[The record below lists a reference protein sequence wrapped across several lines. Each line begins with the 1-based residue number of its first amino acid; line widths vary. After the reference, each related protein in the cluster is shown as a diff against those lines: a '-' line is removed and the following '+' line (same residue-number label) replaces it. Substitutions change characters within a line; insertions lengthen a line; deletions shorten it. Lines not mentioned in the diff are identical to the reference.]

1 MSTPAHV
8 AIVIPLFND
17 EEWVTAALE
26 SCCAQTL
33 AEIEVLCVDD
43 CSSDGTARIVE
54 EFAGRD
60 PRVRLVRQ
68 PSNASAFQARRAGVM
83 AATAPYV
90 LFLDG
95 DDELAPTAAQTAVA
109 TARRSDADLVGFG
122 VEVLLD
128 DGRTVAGYQSRLAPV
143 HESLSGDEVLRGL
156 FPVGKAAQGQLWR
169 YLFRTT
175 LLLQAYA
182 AFPEDLVLPRIND
195 LPLTFLAVA
204 QARSYVSIQDRLY
217 RYYFRRGGSGHRV
230 EEISRFAFYL
240 GAMDSVE
247 ALEAAVDGLQ
257 SEHPDPEQLRASV
270 ASARLAVIANV
281 LRYLHDSV
289 AEGLQAEAVAL
300 LEATV
305 PAEQVV
311 QAAVEFYPPA
321 VESLARHGRRIELGT
336 RPVRSVLLSTKALQN
351 GGVSGVLLSQARF
364 LLAAGCRVTIAVS
377 RPGSITDE
385 LPDGVRFVE
394 LSGSRSARLAAWAE
408 LCREES
414 VDVIIDHQV
423 LYSRAWPGYALMA
436 RAVGVPTIG
445 WIHNFSLRPVYTGND
460 LLTFLQ
466 GHLGAL
472 AQLVTL
478 SPLDVAFWKLRGI
491 EHTAYLP
498 NPPSPMLL
506 ESAAQTPTIAAPGE
520 PLRLVWWGRLEQ
532 RTKQVRQLV
541 AVAVELR
548 RLGVDFRLT
557 IVGPD
562 WTDMTA
568 EELRALVAQRH
579 LEDQVAVVGPRR
591 GAELIETI
599 DAADLFITT
608 SIIEGYQLTIAE
620 AQARGLP
627 VVMYELPWLAVVA
640 DNDGIVAVPQGDAA
654 GLAREVRDI
663 AADPERYRRLAE
675 GSLVGARRAAG
686 YDFARLYR
694 DLVAGTLP
702 AEFSPEPTLDDAA
715 QLLQWMVF
723 YTERSASTP
732 TPPAGTSAAVE
743 AGRPRLLG
751 RVARR
756 VLRAFPA
763 LMPIARRVQRA
774 RGRA

>member
-17 EEWVTAALE
+17 ADWVVAALA
-26 SCCAQTL
+26 SCEAQTL
-33 AEIEVLCVDD
+33 AEIEVVCVDD
-43 CSSDGTARIVE
+43 CSDDATVQLVE
-54 EFAGRD
+54 EVARRD

-68 PSNASAFQARRAGVM
+68 PRNASAFQARRAGVL

-95 DDELAPTAAQTAVA
+95 DDELAPTAAEAA
-109 TARRSDADLVGFG
+109 LAAARRSDADLVGFG

-143 HESLSGDEVLRGL
+143 HDSLRGAEVLSGL

-169 YLFRTT
+169 YLFRTS
-175 LLLQAYA
+175 LLRQAYA

-195 LPLTFLAVA
+195 LPLTFLAIA
-204 QARSYVSIQDRLY
+204 QAGSYVSIPDRLY

-240 GAMDSVE
+240 SAIDSVE
-247 ALEAAVDGLQ
+247 ALGDAVARLEPG
-257 SEHPDPEQLRASV
+257 HPDPGQLRASL

-289 AEGLQAEAVAL
+289 AEELQAEGLEL
-300 LEATV
+300 LQAKV
-305 PAEQVV
+305 PADEVV
-311 QAAVEFYPPA
+311 RAAVEFYPPA
-321 VESLARHGRRIELGT
+321 VELLARHGRRVELGA

-377 RPGSITDE
+377 RPDSITDE

-394 LSGSRSARLAAWAE
+394 LTGSRSARLAAWAD
-408 LCREES
+408 LCREEA

-423 LYSRAWPGYALMA
+423 LYSRAWPGYALTA
-436 RAVGVPTIG
+436 RAAGVPTIG
-445 WIHNFSLRPVYTGND
+445 WIHNFSLRPLYTGND
-460 LLTFLQ
+460 LLSFLQ

-478 SPLDVAFWKLRGI
+478 SPLDVSFWKLRGI
-491 EHTAYLP
+491 QHTAFLP

-506 ESAAQTPTIAAPGE
+506 ESAAHAPRITLPGE

-532 RTKQVRQLV
+532 RTKQVRQLI

-548 RLGVDFRLT
+548 RLGVDFRFT

-568 EELRALVAQRH
+568 EDLRALVRKRH
-579 LEDQVAVVGPRR
+579 LEEYVDVVGPRR

-599 DAADLFITT
+599 DAADLFVTT

-627 VVMYELPWLAVVA
+627 VVMYELPWLTVVA

-654 GLAREVRDI
+654 ALAREVRDI

-675 GSLVGARRAAG
+675 SALAGARRAAS
-686 YDFARLYR
+686 YDFADLYGR
-694 DLVAGTLP
+694 LVAGDLP
-702 AEFSPEPTLDDAA
+702 SEFSPEPTLADAR
-715 QLLQWMVF
+715 QLLDWMVF
-723 YTERSASTP
+723 FAERGNA
-732 TPPAGTSAAVE
+732 TSATPATV
-743 AGRPRLLG
+743 AADAPAPRPRLLG

-756 VLRAFPA
+756 VLRTFPA